1 MILTHV
7 FRKIDEYINTL
18 TSDKLGRILYNIR
31 DYADFERHEY
41 EYVSRKKIYKNYSL
55 LPAQCIHFP
64 VYIVTTSLGSGCS
77 ISKHFSI
84 SKFVVLLFTFFFNLR
99 RLVFRFDHCLF

>member
-31 DYADFERHEY
+31 DYADFERYEN
-41 EYVSRKKIYKNYSL
+41 EYVSRKKIYKNNSL
-55 LPAQCIHFP
+55 LPAQCIQFP
-64 VYIVTTSLGSGCS
+64 VYTVTTSLGSACS

-84 SKFVVLLFTFFFNLR
+84 SKLVVPLFFHLFFLT
-99 RLVFRFDHCLF
+99 

>member
-31 DYADFERHEY
+31 DYADSERYEY
-41 EYVSRKKIYKNYSL
+41 EYVSRKKIYKNNSL
-55 LPAQCIHFP
+55 LPAQCKYIIKQQIFP
-64 VYIVTTSLGSGCS
+64 
-77 ISKHFSI
+77 
-84 SKFVVLLFTFFFNLR
+84 FTQ
-99 RLVFRFDHCLF
+99 